1 MEDGGAEMSQLTL
14 EPPVLHQCG
23 CEVEK
28 LQARRLKLWLQVDFV
43 VLARVDDV
51 QSLLLIRLE

>member
-1 MEDGGAEMSQLTL
+1 MEDGGAEMSQQTFA
-14 EPPVLHQCG
+14 PQVLHQCG

-28 LQARRLKLWLQVDFV
+28 VRARRLKLWWLMDVV
-43 VLARVDDV
+43 VLARDDDV